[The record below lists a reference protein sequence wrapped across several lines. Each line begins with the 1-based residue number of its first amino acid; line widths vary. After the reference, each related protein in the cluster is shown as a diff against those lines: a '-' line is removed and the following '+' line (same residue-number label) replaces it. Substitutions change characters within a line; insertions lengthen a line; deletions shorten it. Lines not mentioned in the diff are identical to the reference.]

1 LLASYYWQQATHK
14 VAGDERQQATMGR
27 GQQRGSRLQRG
38 SGLQEVVSYKEVV
51 GNERQQATLGTRAYK
66 EVAGCA

>member
-1 LLASYYWQQATHK
+1 MLASYYWQQATHK

-38 SGLQEVVSYKEVV
+38 SGLQEVASYYEEV
-51 GNERQQATLGTRAYK
+51 GDENQQATKR
-66 EVAGCA
+66 

>member
-1 LLASYYWQQATHK
+1 
-14 VAGDERQQATMGR
+14 MGR

-38 SGLQEVVSYKEVV
+38 SGLQEVVNYKEVV

-66 EVAGCA
+66 EVAGYT